1 MMMVFS
7 IYGVAVIDGSLYSRF
22 YGMYMGVYIEHFSL
36 LNFSFL
42 QAIVEFR
49 YLSSSN
55 VHV

>member
-1 MMMVFS
+1 MMMGFS